1 MGFLRCCVYYG
12 ILAVVSFF
20 IGRLLPKSWFHGDKF
35 PYRCASWEA
44 KLFRFL
50 RVHEWQDKV
59 PDMSKIVPKLIPA
72 KKLGTDFRAQL
83 PRMIEETCV
92 AEFTHFVL
100 MLLGFY
106 ALRLW
111 PGTGGAVVTAIYI
124 LFGNLPFLIIQR
136 YNRPRLQKL
145 LAAQQRRL
153 GLGFVAGHQRHGDAR
168 AGLGKAQRLAR
179 QAAAV
184 LLHHGDR
191 NTLHHFV
198 GVEPG
203 VEKAVEHG
211 RADQQQQHADIA
223 GGRAQRVDQ
232 AANEGGWARHDQ
244 RAPHLSGRRRP
255 RARPAVASSNS
266 TSVASAREHTMGR
279 LCTTGA
285 PIWNCSICSRA

>member
-59 PDMSKIVPKLIPA
+59 PDMSKI
-72 KKLGTDFRAQL
+72 
-83 PRMIEETCV
+83 EETCV

-100 MLLGFY
+100 ILLGFY

-145 LAAQQRRL
+145 LAAQQRRS
-153 GLGFVAGHQRHGDAR
+153 R
-168 AGLGKAQRLAR
+168 
-179 QAAAV
+179 
-184 LLHHGDR
+184 R
-191 NTLHHFV
+191 NQ
-198 GVEPG
+198 E
-203 VEKAVEHG
+203 E
-211 RADQQQQHADIA
+211 QQ
-223 GGRAQRVDQ
+223 
-232 AANEGGWARHDQ
+232 
-244 RAPHLSGRRRP
+244 
-255 RARPAVASSNS
+255 
-266 TSVASAREHTMGR
+266 
-279 LCTTGA
+279 
-285 PIWNCSICSRA
+285 